1 MSNFASEMTET
12 DTILKMQG
20 IVKDFPGV
28 RALDRVDFDLLR
40 GEIHALVGE
49 NGAGKSTLIK
59 VLTGVYSKDRG
70 EIFIRGKQVNILS
83 TKASQNL
90 GVACIYQELNLVPY
104 FNVAQNIY
112 LGIEPLTALGKI
124 DWTQMYKG
132 ANDLLKDLGVE
143 LNLHMPVRKLGMGQR
158 QMVIIAR
165 ALLRNPA
172 ILILDEPT
180 AMLTRGEIK
189 YLFDLLK
196 RLKEQGVGILYISH
210 RMEEVFEIA
219 DRITV
224 MRDGMNVS
232 TCITKETTPDEII
245 LLMVGRQVDEMYPK
259 LQITPGEVLLQ
270 VQNLNDGRLVK
281 NINFSVSSG
290 EVLGIYGVLGSG
302 TTELGQAL
310 VGDREIVN
318 GEIKV
323 NGSLLNVKN
332 PQVALKHG
340 MALIPKDRREE
351 GLILSFSVKENMTLA
366 NLSQFSSLGFI
377 RSRQE
382 ESTVCQQIN
391 SLSVRTS
398 GSNQLIRELS
408 GGNQQKVVIS
418 KAMLSHARV
427 FIFDE
432 PTRGVDVGA
441 KVEIYKLM
449 SNLLKEG
456 AAIIFFSSELSEILH
471 IADRV
476 IVMFRGYPVLE
487 KSISETN
494 ADELL
499 LYALKGEGYSAW

>member
-232 TCITKETTPDEII
+232 TCITKET
-245 LLMVGRQVDEMYPK
+245 
-259 LQITPGEVLLQ
+259 
-270 VQNLNDGRLVK
+270 
-281 NINFSVSSG
+281 
-290 EVLGIYGVLGSG
+290 
-302 TTELGQAL
+302 
-310 VGDREIVN
+310 
-318 GEIKV
+318 
-323 NGSLLNVKN
+323 
-332 PQVALKHG
+332 
-340 MALIPKDRREE
+340 
-351 GLILSFSVKENMTLA
+351 
-366 NLSQFSSLGFI
+366 
-377 RSRQE
+377 
-382 ESTVCQQIN
+382 
-391 SLSVRTS
+391 
-398 GSNQLIRELS
+398 
-408 GGNQQKVVIS
+408 
-418 KAMLSHARV
+418 
-427 FIFDE
+427 
-432 PTRGVDVGA
+432 
-441 KVEIYKLM
+441 
-449 SNLLKEG
+449 
-456 AAIIFFSSELSEILH
+456 
-471 IADRV
+471 
-476 IVMFRGYPVLE
+476 
-487 KSISETN
+487 
-494 ADELL
+494 
-499 LYALKGEGYSAW
+499 